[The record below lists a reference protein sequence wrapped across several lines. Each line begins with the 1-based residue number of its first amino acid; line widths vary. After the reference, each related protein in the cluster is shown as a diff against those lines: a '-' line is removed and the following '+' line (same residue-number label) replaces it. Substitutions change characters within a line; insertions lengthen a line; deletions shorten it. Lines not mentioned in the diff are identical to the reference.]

1 MHKLTRMKN
10 SRNSWKEKAR
20 QRADKLRE
28 DRKLKKK
35 QSAKIAELTAKNK
48 ALEESLNGGKK

>member
-35 QSAKIAELTAKNK
+35 QSAKISELIAENK
-48 ALEESLNGGKK
+48 ALKESLNGKKK